1 MVECRLWFHKQQEG
15 NFIKHL
21 MDTFQVLKQPEFMR
35 GAEIFTF
42 QWQGHC
48 KPGETR
54 FEEDERMAA
63 LFGIQ
68 QASALPLRFLRDSSF
83 TLGCAVQPW
92 QQPGRQISHFVR
104 SMAVLCDIQESVWIG
119 QVAAGV
125 S

>member
-15 NFIKHL
+15 DFIKLL

-48 KPGETR
+48 KSGETR

-63 LFGIQ
+63 LLGIQ
-68 QASALPLRFLRDSSF
+68 QASALPLRFLLDSSF
-83 TLGCAVQPW
+83 TRGCAVQP
-92 QQPGRQISHFVR
+92 
-104 SMAVLCDIQESVWIG
+104 
-119 QVAAGV
+119 
-125 S
+125 